1 MSISAA
7 GVFRLLERLNMK
19 FPSGSGGLVDK
30 VQYGETV
37 SFKLTSVDKTIRGN

>member
-19 FPSGSGGLVDK
+19 FPSGKGGLDDK
-30 VQYGETV
+30 LQFGETV
-37 SFKLTSVDKTIRGN
+37 SFKLTSVDKTITGS